1 MACINSDGTLLPTA
15 VVALTA
21 MQKGTTLE
29 EYAGGNRLP
38 LFRVRMVFREMLEA
52 GLARE
57 EQGKYYITQ
66 SGMDKIMNGK

>member
-1 MACINSDGTLLPTA
+1 MACINADGTLLPTA
-15 VVALTA
+15 VGALTA
-21 MQKGTTLE
+21 MQGGITLE
-29 EYAGGNRLP
+29 EYAGGNKLP